1 MRSFLALAVLSYILP
16 HRNTVRAHLA
26 KLYAQHR
33 NSLHAA
39 LANIPAIALISDVW
53 KNSRDL
59 HFVSLT
65 AHFRDVNF
73 NLISL
78 TIGFRQLVGSHIT
91 ERRRKYRLYEIT
103 SLNIQNKICSI
114 ITDNATNIVAA
125 ISNVNYFDMRI
136 LCLAHIF
143 NLILHDSLNLSD
155 ENSDDDADENEEAE
169 SSSDNDS
176 DDEEMSLDEINLDNI
191 IPSTGNTLLNV
202 YYLVDVV
209 RQFVRVT

>member
-1 MRSFLALAVLSYILP
+1 MRSFIALAVLSYILP
-16 HRNTVRAHLA
+16 HRNTVKAHLA

-33 NSLHAA
+33 NSLCAT

-65 AHFRDVNF
+65 AHFRDANF

-78 TIGFRQLVGSHIT
+78 TISFRQLVGSHIT

-114 ITDNATNIVAA
+114 TTDNATNIVAA

-143 NLILHDSLNLSD
+143 NLILQDGLNLSD
-155 ENSDDDADENEEAE
+155 ENLDDDADENEEAE

-202 YYLVDVV
+202 YYLVGGV
-209 RQFVRVT
+209 RQFARVT